1 VEKRGQQKELW
12 TTPLIRLHHEQF
24 MRNTQFQ
31 CVAPLLLTSG
41 LSCNMLFPFNFCL
54 SSETELKI
62 RSGTRITSLR
72 LHSHMGDHSHMFA
85 SAVTYSD
92 TCYFFRSYIYIYIGV
107 PTRRNRNLLYNI
119 GIKTVSSKEI

>member
-1 VEKRGQQKELW
+1 
-12 TTPLIRLHHEQF
+12 
-24 MRNTQFQ
+24 
-31 CVAPLLLTSG
+31 
-41 LSCNMLFPFNFCL
+41 MLFPFNFCL

-92 TCYFFRSYIYIYIGV
+92 TCYFFRSYIYIYIYIYIGV

-119 GIKTVSSKEI
+119 GIKTV